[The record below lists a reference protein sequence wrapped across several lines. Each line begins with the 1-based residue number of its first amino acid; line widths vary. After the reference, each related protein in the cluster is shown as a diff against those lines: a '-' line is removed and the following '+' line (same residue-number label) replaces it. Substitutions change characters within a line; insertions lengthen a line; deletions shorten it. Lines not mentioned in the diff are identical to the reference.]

1 MFQNSIELG
10 IKMKCI
16 GQKHSQHQITE
27 VDEASDAYVSQLI
40 NHLEKNA
47 NKTFLQ

>member
-27 VDEASDAYVSQLI
+27 VDKTSDTYVFRLI
-40 NHLEKNA
+40 NHPEKNA